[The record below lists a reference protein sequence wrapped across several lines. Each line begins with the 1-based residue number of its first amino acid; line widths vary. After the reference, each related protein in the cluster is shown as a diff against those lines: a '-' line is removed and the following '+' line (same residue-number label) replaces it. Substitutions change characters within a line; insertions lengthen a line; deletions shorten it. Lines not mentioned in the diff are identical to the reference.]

1 MSTRFPS
8 SRRDFLR
15 NAGIALAGLQLSPH
29 TVSEVHEQP
38 ALDPSALPAF
48 VDPLPLPPLLQP
60 SGRRPVLFSYL
71 MLTLIPAIVCAV
83 LLYLIRVS

>member
-1 MSTRFPS
+1 MSPQYA
-8 SRRDFLR
+8 R
-15 NAGIALAGLQLSPH
+15 NQS
-29 TVSEVHEQP
+29 
-38 ALDPSALPAF
+38 D
-48 VDPLPLPPLLQP
+48 QP